1 MGRHR
6 DLLRLTA
13 AQRAALTRY
22 LAQPE
27 LDPRQ
32 RNRAEALRDWDAA
45 RPVADTAQRLG
56 MTSGR
61 VYALRRLFRQQG
73 LEAFLNAPPN
83 GGAPTKLTPAV
94 ETALARLITGPQAEA
109 ACHWPLR
116 RLAAYLVEEGC
127 TSSISPGTVA
137 KAWQRLRTLLPAD
150 AAPALLLPAAALLF

>member
-13 AQRAALTRY
+13 AQRADLRHC
-22 LAQPE
+22 LAQPR

-32 RNRAEALRDWDAA
+32 RNRAAALLDWDAA
-45 RPVADTAQRLG
+45 RPVADTARQLG
-56 MTSGR
+56 MTVGR

-73 LEAFLNAPPN
+73 LEAYLSAPPQ

-94 ETALARLITGPQAEA
+94 ETALAALITGPEAAA

-116 RLAAYLVEEGC
+116 RLAAYLVEQGC
-127 TSSISPGTVA
+127 THSISPATVA
-137 KAWQRLRTLLPAD
+137 KAWQRLRTLRPV
-150 AAPALLLPAAALLF
+150 PG